1 MHRKI
6 GLGAALLI
14 SALVAGCAPRGATP
28 PAPPPAQT
36 GEEDQPGV
44 VGIVLREFAF
54 EPRPLKVKTGT
65 VRFLLMNRGTVEH
78 DFAILALQGHDE
90 HEKHL
95 VRPGETKTV
104 EIELPPGTYEAIC
117 TVPGHK
123 EAGMAMSIEVSS

>member
-14 SALVAGCAPRGATP
+14 SALAAGCAPRGATP
-28 PAPPPAQT
+28 PPPPAQT

-44 VGIVLREFAF
+44 VEIVLREFAF

-78 DFAILALQGHDE
+78 DFAILAVKE
-90 HEKHL
+90 HNEHGKHL
-95 VRPGETKTV
+95 VKPGETKTV
-104 EIELPPGTYEAIC
+104 EIELPPGTYEAVC
-117 TVPGHK
+117 TIPGHR
-123 EAGMAMSIEVSS
+123 EAGMVVSIEVSS